1 MPKVRLDS
9 WKAIADYLERSQRT
23 VQRWHAY
30 HGMPVHHFGGCK
42 GSVFAYAEEIDRWL
56 MSLAQESRLS
66 DSGSSDTLSDR
77 KSLSDE
83 LVLRAHEMWESR
95 TEESLHAIA
104 GLYRKAIDQNPA
116 NTEALTGL
124 SSVLIFAALHETM
137 NGAIAYPAATEALR
151 RTAQYGADD
160 VDARC
165 AAAWLRLVH
174 ERKGLQA
181 RGGFEEVLSRQP
193 DSSFALCGMA
203 LSHVAEG
210 DLDGAREWSW
220 KAWQKNALVPVHGAL
235 VCWIE
240 YLAGAS
246 TAALDMAG
254 QMRMSGGCGGTLAI
268 VESLALTQTAPS
280 AVRHKRIF
288 ALASDHPQSL
298 SLQCILAYDC
308 ALSGKLAR
316 AREIHAAVELMNA
329 QKKRSNA
336 YGMALIAMGLGN
348 DLEAIRWLEISF
360 AESSLWS
367 LALGS
372 DPILNPLRDDPRFQA
387 LLRRCGVQAGT
398 STNAR
403 HLELLSR
410 AG

>member
-1 MPKVRLDS
+1 
-9 WKAIADYLERSQRT
+9 
-23 VQRWHAY
+23 
-30 HGMPVHHFGGCK
+30 
-42 GSVFAYAEEIDRWL
+42 
-56 MSLAQESRLS
+56 
-66 DSGSSDTLSDR
+66 
-77 KSLSDE
+77 
-83 LVLRAHEMWESR
+83 
-95 TEESLHAIA
+95 
-104 GLYRKAIDQNPA
+104 
-116 NTEALTGL
+116 
-124 SSVLIFAALHETM
+124 
-137 NGAIAYPAATEALR
+137 
-151 RTAQYGADD
+151 
-160 VDARC
+160 
-165 AAAWLRLVH
+165 
-174 ERKGLQA
+174 
-181 RGGFEEVLSRQP
+181 
-193 DSSFALCGMA
+193 MA

-308 ALSGKLAR
+308 ALSGTLAR